1 MCSITESVLEP
12 ELVSRLSLKE
22 TVRCKKCQTEA
33 CAVVLRGKDAY
44 CKSCLI
50 LGVQHKMR
58 ATLGKHKGGGG
69 GGPVAQPDI
78 YISSHQA
85 WRQSPSRSERWREQR
100 GSAALAQAGNR
111 K

>member
-22 TVRCKKCQTEA
+22 TVRCKKCQTED

-44 CKSCLI
+44 CRSCLI

-58 ATLGKHKGGGG
+58 STLGKHKGRAGGTLG
-69 GGPVAQPDI
+69 VLTVNTPPHLQP
-78 YISSHQA
+78 
-85 WRQSPSRSERWREQR
+85 P
-100 GSAALAQAGNR
+100 GLATES
-111 K
+111 

>member
-58 ATLGKHKGGGG
+58 ATLGKHKGKSADRTRSLCADR
-69 GGPVAQPDI
+69 PHLQPPGLETE
-78 YISSHQA
+78 Y
-85 WRQSPSRSERWREQR
+85 
-100 GSAALAQAGNR
+100 
-111 K
+111 

>member
-58 ATLGKHKGGGG
+58 ATLGKHKGRSAERTHSLRADS
-69 GGPVAQPDI
+69 PRLQPPGLETE
-78 YISSHQA
+78 Y
-85 WRQSPSRSERWREQR
+85 
-100 GSAALAQAGNR
+100 
-111 K
+111 

>member
-44 CKSCLI
+44 CKSCLV

-58 ATLGKHKGGGG
+58 ATLGKHKGRSGLAGELSGG
-69 GGPVAQPDI
+69 D
-78 YISSHQA
+78 
-85 WRQSPSRSERWREQR
+85 
-100 GSAALAQAGNR
+100 
-111 K
+111 

>member
-22 TVRCKKCQTEA
+22 TVRCKKCQTES

-58 ATLGKHKGGGG
+58 ATLGKHKGKSGL
-69 GGPVAQPDI
+69 V
-78 YISSHQA
+78 
-85 WRQSPSRSERWREQR
+85 RKLT
-100 GSAALAQAGNR
+100 LAVC
-111 K
+111 